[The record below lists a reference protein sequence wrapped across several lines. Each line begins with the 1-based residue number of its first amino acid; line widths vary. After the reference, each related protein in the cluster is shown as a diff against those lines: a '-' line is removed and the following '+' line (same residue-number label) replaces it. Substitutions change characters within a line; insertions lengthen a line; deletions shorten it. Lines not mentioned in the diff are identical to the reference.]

1 MTIKNYFLLIMRLEI
16 TFLVYEIHVGCGSDG
31 SEFRTQDAA
40 FYFESQRKDDTH
52 AGSDDADSHTETRGK
67 AVS

>member
-1 MTIKNYFLLIMRLEI
+1 VEKTCCVDEVIVALEC
-16 TFLVYEIHVGCGSDG
+16 LG
-31 SEFRTQDAA
+31 
-40 FYFESQRKDDTH
+40 QRKDDTH